1 MRKES
6 GPWIRLL
13 RGTPNLVIALV
24 MLGLAAGFLAF
35 VVAVAYTVVTSH
47 MTGLRPSDWAVSDWM
62 TVVAVGFL
70 FVTLARVVLM
80 FLVEIWG
87 TVRESAAPMAQSVSQ
102 IREQR
107 DARVREDKGREEKMR
122 RQGGALSVSQ
132 DVDGGELTEVTLE
145 QGSLEAVEVS
155 VES

>member
-1 MRKES
+1 
-6 GPWIRLL
+6 
-13 RGTPNLVIALV
+13 
-24 MLGLAAGFLAF
+24 
-35 VVAVAYTVVTSH
+35 
-47 MTGLRPSDWAVSDWM
+47 M

-70 FVTLARVVLM
+70 FVTLARVAIM
-80 FLVEIWG
+80 FLIEIWG

-107 DARVREDKGREEKMR
+107 DARVREEEGREEKIR

-132 DVDGGELTEVTLE
+132 DVEGGELTEATLE
-145 QGSLEAVEVS
+145 QGSLEVVEVS